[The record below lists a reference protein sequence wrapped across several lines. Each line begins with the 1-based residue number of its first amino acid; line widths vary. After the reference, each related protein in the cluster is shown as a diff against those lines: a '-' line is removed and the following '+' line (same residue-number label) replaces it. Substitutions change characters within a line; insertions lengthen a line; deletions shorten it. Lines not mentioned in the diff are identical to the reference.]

1 MMDYTNHFG
10 KTRKGSKHI
19 RSFSLSQENSRYLD
33 GVNKGQRSRVVNR
46 ALDYL
51 RMLPKEKDLLSNIE
65 GLQNV
70 IRKLQQELDEVA
82 STSEIANNE
91 TEHTSPGGVW
101 GIILR
106 VFGR

>member
-1 MMDYTNHFG
+1 MRPYQTNLG
-10 KTRKGSKHI
+10 ASRKGSKHI

-33 GVNKGQRSRVVNR
+33 GVNKGHRSRVVNR

-70 IRKLQQELDEVA
+70 IRRLQQELDEV
-82 STSEIANNE
+82 SGSGEISNNE
-91 TEHTSPGGVW
+91 ANHTSPGGVW

-106 VFGR
+106 FFGR